1 MTQDKYIE
9 EFMVDFCEKT
19 DVTIEQLK
27 SISRKRDI
35 VEKRMIVAYFLRNKI
50 GLTFNESGKY
60 LNKNHASIIHYVK
73 LTEDFI
79 NIYPHIKRLYDKA
92 DELYNEHKAFLS
104 VSYGININKEKE
116 LKLVE
121 LLLEDNKDLKMKI
134 SKLEKEIYDYK
145 KLNN

>member
-79 NIYPHIKRLYDKA
+79 NIYPNIKRLYDKA
-92 DELYNEHKAFLS
+92 DELYNEYKAFLS